1 MNYYNLDMIVAIGF
15 RVRSNI
21 GTNFRKWAN
30 ERLTAFSGDYPT
42 LLDATIAKKYL
53 TNKELNI

>member
-15 RVRSNI
+15 RVKSNI

-30 ERLTAFSGDYPT
+30 ERLAS
-42 LLDATIAKKYL
+42 
-53 TNKELNI
+53 